1 MNNFDQNKKLYNFAI
16 LILLKVL
23 MSTHTQTKK
32 NKKNK
37 KEKKK
42 KKKKKKKNLLKVG
55 IMIQKF
61 MSPNSLD

>member
-1 MNNFDQNKKLYNFAI
+1 MNNFDQNAKLYNFAI

-23 MSTHTQTKK
+23 MSTHT
-32 NKKNK
+32 NKKKTKK
-37 KEKKK
+37 KEKEKK